1 LGQAL
6 SEARVTDDEH
16 FLTAHDIPTPN
27 DEDYSVDVR
36 NHALPVLLNGHK
48 AKMYFYTGT
57 WSERLVF
64 HCEPEVVPYFEAM
77 GLRADEL
84 GFFGTKRFNFLRR
97 GILEIG
103 YKRFVVELDG
113 LI

>member
-1 LGQAL
+1 
-6 SEARVTDDEH
+6 
-16 FLTAHDIPTPN
+16 
-27 DEDYSVDVR
+27 
-36 NHALPVLLNGHK
+36 
-48 AKMYFYTGT
+48 MYFYTGT
-57 WSERLVF
+57 CSERLVF